1 MKRSQ
6 EQIFRVIGTIF
17 FITSPIITHFILT
30 HSNSNSMSFGVAGS
44 ALLLC
49 QGLLISVLI
58 GRRLRSPFRLPAIAA
73 VMACSVSLCVFHL
86 RGGLMLSSGSPH
98 ALIYSGLLIG
108 FGLSLFPGHEPI
120 VTYFARA
127 IHGNI
132 APEIEN
138 YTRRIT
144 WAWCWFF
151 GLELLGS
158 AILLMLAP
166 VAWWS
171 TFVNILNIPL
181 LAVMLLGERLT
192 RPLWVANPPH
202 EYLSDF
208 LRMPALLRQR
218 LKNTGTE
225 AL

>member
-1 MKRSQ
+1 MKISPGR
-6 EQIFRVIGTIF
+6 IFKAIGTVF
-17 FITSPIITHFILT
+17 FITSPLLTHFVLT
-30 HSNSNSMSFGVAGS
+30 HGNPDSASFEAAGS

-49 QGLLISVLI
+49 QGLLVSVVI
-58 GRRLRSPFRLPAIAA
+58 GRRLLSPFRLPAIAA
-73 VMACSVSLCVFHL
+73 VMACSVGLCVFHL

-98 ALIYSGLLIG
+98 AVIYSGLLIG
-108 FGLSLFPGHEPI
+108 FGLSLLPGREPI
-120 VTYFARA
+120 VTYFART
-127 IHGNI
+127 IHGSI

-138 YTRRIT
+138 YTRRVT
-144 WAWCWFF
+144 WVWCGFF

-181 LAVMLLGERLT
+181 LVAMLLGERLT
-192 RPLWVANPPH
+192 RSFWVTDPPH

-218 LKNTGTE
+218 LQNTGVE
-225 AL
+225 AP